1 MKLKTHQT
9 VIETGNSETVK
20 KIGNYSI
27 DDASKPI
34 IFDILRNRMY
44 ASAIRAIM
52 QEVSCNARDANREAG
67 RADLPIEIKLP
78 NRLDNTFYIRDFGIG
93 ITPER
98 MENVFLK
105 YGGSTKRED
114 NHQTG
119 GFGLGAKTPFAYSDT
134 FSIVTITDKADE
146 TGNEDDRGT
155 LIKRQYIALIDESK
169 TGEINLMD
177 EGKPS
182 ADEKQGTT
190 IVLNCKPGDETSF
203 RTWLVNTCK
212 YWPIKPIVRGVDQF
226 EWKEYKTLFDGK
238 GWYILE
244 REKSG
249 WNYDNEFCK
258 PVALVDGIP
267 YEIKTEYVFGGDDMD
282 GNMTDLFSFPIR
294 LVFEI
299 GEIELNTS
307 REDIQYTQA
316 TVNRIEM
323 RLQGVMDELQ
333 TLMKKKIAKCKNLWD
348 ANIQWHKLSGMQNSI
363 LSECEWKGI
372 TVKRKNVNVCR
383 TYNGITMKRFERQ
396 TGSPKMRTAHGWDY
410 MNEDSMLVV
419 DDTGC
424 KQPSK
429 LRITTLLKDNPKVNM
444 IYAITVTD
452 WDNGADKKDKNY
464 MSAEKNW
471 KQMKKDLHL
480 SKMGMVKLSEVEK
493 AKTPKQPKIKGAS
506 VPVTIK
512 KYTNHGHS
520 YGYGSMWSDTN
531 QGDIKLSDKG
541 RVYVVLYNRTAYYPT
556 KFDLK
561 DKSGKEWWN
570 NNIGTAKG
578 QLGVDVYGVPMRYVK
593 KLGNGWIPLEDKL
606 STEIAKLSRDKSFKG
621 LADEIEY
628 TGFAISSRLNQLW
641 ERIRANSF
649 LKMLDDKDG
658 LMFRYISLSE
668 KVTTIGKKHQKLV
681 ALQDILGSNGDDN
694 DDDNDKGTSKLKTM
708 YDELFKRYPL
718 SEHLTSYQVR
728 NIPSE
733 ELAFYFNA
741 KDREHNA
748 KKK

>member
-27 DDASKPI
+27 DEKSKPI
-34 IFDILRNRMY
+34 IFDILRSRMY
-44 ASAIRAIM
+44 ASPIRAIM

-67 RADLPIEIKLP
+67 RGDEPIEIKLP
-78 NRLDNTFYIRDFGIG
+78 NRMDNTFYIRDFGIG

-114 NHQTG
+114 NLQTG

-146 TGNEDDRGT
+146 TGDEKDRGT

-169 TGEINLMD
+169 MGEINLMD

-182 ADEKQGTT
+182 ADERQGTT
-190 IVLNCKPGDETSF
+190 IVLNCKPGDETTF
-203 RTWLVNTCK
+203 KTWLVNTCK

-226 EWKEYKTLFDGK
+226 TWKEYQSLFDGK

-249 WNYDNEFCK
+249 WSYDNEFCK

-267 YEIKTEYVFGGDDMD
+267 YEIKSEYVFGGESMD
-282 GNMTDLFSFPIR
+282 GNMDNLFSFPLR
-294 LVFEI
+294 LTFEV

-307 REDIQYTQA
+307 REDIQYTQQ
-316 TVNRIEM
+316 TINRIEM
-323 RLQGVMDELQ
+323 RLMGVMDELQ
-333 TLMKKKIAKCKNLWD
+333 TLMKKKIAKAKNLWE
-348 ANIQWHKLSGMQNSI
+348 ANTTWHELSGMQDHI

-372 TVKRKNVNVCR
+372 TVKRGNVNVGR
-383 TYNGITMKRFERQ
+383 NYNGITMKRFERQ
-396 TGSPKMRTAHGWDY
+396 TGSPKMRTVHGWDY
-410 MNEDSMLVV
+410 ISKDSMLTM

-429 LRITTLLKDNPKVNM
+429 LRITTLLNDNPTVNM
-444 IYAITVTD
+444 VYAITVTD
-452 WDNGADKKDKNY
+452 WDNGEDKKSKDYK
-464 MSAEKNW
+464 SAAKEW
-471 KQMKKDLHL
+471 KRMQKDLHL
-480 SKMGMVKLSEVEK
+480 GKMGMVKLSAVEK
-493 AKTPKQPKIKGAS
+493 AKTPKQPKVKGAS
-506 VPVTIK
+506 VPVVVK
-512 KYTNHGHS
+512 RYTNHGYG
-520 YGYGSMWSDTN
+520 YGYGSIWSDTN

-541 RVYVVLYNRTAYYPT
+541 RVYVVLYNRTSYYPT

-561 DKSGKEWWN
+561 DKTGKEWWSN
-570 NNIGTAKG
+570 SIGKAVG
-578 QLGVDVYGVPMRYVK
+578 RLGIDVYGVPMRYVK
-593 KLGNGWIPLEDKL
+593 KLGDGWIPLEVKVEKEVSKLMTDK
-606 STEIAKLSRDKSFKG
+606 TFKG
-621 LADEIEY
+621 MSDEIGF
-628 TGFAISSRLNQLW
+628 TGYSISSRLSQLW
-641 ERIRANSF
+641 DRIRKNSF

-658 LMFRYISLSE
+658 LMFRYITLSE
-668 KVTTIGKKHQKLV
+668 KVTVIGQKHQKLV
-681 ALQDILGSNGDDN
+681 ELQGILGV
-694 DDDNDKGTSKLKTM
+694 DDDEDDSNDAEKKSKLKQM
-708 YDELFKRYPL
+708 HDELFNRYPL

-728 NIPSE
+728 NIPVE

-748 KKK
+748 KTK